1 MEAEQMSSEDEDEG
15 LGEGQGLGEGEGIDQ
30 EPESES
36 FFVAKI
42 TSKEL
47 IIVDEID
54 AAINDAGFEVLSYGW
69 SYVREKP
76 SFTKYV
82 QIDAT
87 EEGVVNGPDGF
98 LINPAFVTGIGQ
110 VGINDFVFM
119 RKRGIGRFKFRF
131 SLFPLT
137 TRDVSVIT
145 YEIIYKAVQSPVS
158 SVQCV
163 GNQLL
168 VTYETLT

>member
-1 MEAEQMSSEDEDEG
+1 MEAKQMQMPSEEEDEG
-15 LGEGQGLGEGEGIDQ
+15 EVEGTDEN
-30 EPESES
+30 PESES

-47 IIVDEID
+47 ILIDEID
-54 AAINDAGFEVLSYGW
+54 AAVNDLPFEVLAYGW

-76 SFTKYV
+76 SFARYV

-87 EEGVVNGPDGF
+87 EEGVLNGPNGI
-98 LINPAFVTGIGQ
+98 LVNPAFVTGIGQ
-110 VGINDFVFM
+110 VGINDYVFM

-131 SLFPLT
+131 SLFPLI

>member
-1 MEAEQMSSEDEDEG
+1 MEAQQMPSG
-15 LGEGQGLGEGEGIDQ
+15 PKGIDKDPGSD
-30 EPESES
+30 E

-47 IIVDEID
+47 LIIDETN
-54 AAINDAGFEVLSYGW
+54 AAINDAGFEVLAYGW
-69 SYVREKP
+69 AYAREKL
-76 SFTKYV
+76 SYARYV
-82 QIDAT
+82 PFDAT
-87 EEGVVNGPDGF
+87 SEGIANGPDGI
-98 LINPAFVTGIGQ
+98 LISPAFVTGIGQ

-137 TRDVSVIT
+137 TRDVTVNT
-145 YEIIYKAVQSPVS
+145 YEIIYKAVQSPIS